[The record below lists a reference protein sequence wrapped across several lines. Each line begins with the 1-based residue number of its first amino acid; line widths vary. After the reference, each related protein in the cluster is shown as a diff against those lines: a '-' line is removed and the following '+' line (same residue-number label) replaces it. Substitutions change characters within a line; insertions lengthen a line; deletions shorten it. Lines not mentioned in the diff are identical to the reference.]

1 MATRF
6 QTYKEVNNGG
16 NSDEVS
22 VAVFS
27 CKRCERRER
36 QVLKFLI
43 QVFGD
48 LALFQLVKAT
58 FRRRIL
64 LTSTL

>member
-6 QTYKEVNNGG
+6 QTYKEVNNGRNG
-16 NSDEVS
+16 DEVS

-36 QVLKFLI
+36 LVLKFLI

-48 LALFQLVKAT
+48 LTLLQLVKAT